1 MTITYHGDACIRLSG
16 KIGPREYTVLLDPY
30 DAKATGLKPIRP
42 SSVDLVVSTTGT
54 LPEFGEGPFRVTG
67 PGEYEVHGVAVAG
80 ISVGNRTVYRLDAE
94 EVTVAHLGNLVG
106 PLDEAAID
114 QLGDVDALIIP
125 IGGHAPLR
133 QGSEGQGVLTA
144 KQASELIEQI
154 EPKVVIPIQYKIP
167 GIKLPYDGLE
177 AFCKA
182 MGCSAKATE
191 EKLKLTDKE
200 LPEEGVVVRL
210 LAVS

>member
-1 MTITYHGDACIRLSG
+1 MTITYHGDACIRVQG

-42 SSVDLVVSTTGT
+42 SSVDLVATTTGS

-94 EVTVAHLGNLVG
+94 EVTVAHLGNLEK

-125 IGGHAPLR
+125 IGGH
-133 QGSEGQGVLTA
+133 GILTA

-167 GIKLPYDGLE
+167 GTKLPYDGLE
-177 AFCKA
+177 AFCKE
-182 MGCSAKATE
+182 MGCSAKAAE

-210 LAVS
+210 LSVS

>member
-1 MTITYHGDACIRLSG
+1 MVITYHGDACIRLSG

-30 DAKATGLKPIRP
+30 DAKATGLKPLRP
-42 SSVDLVVSTTGT
+42 SSVNLVATTTGS

-125 IGGHAPLR
+125 IGGH
-133 QGSEGQGVLTA
+133 GVLTA

-154 EPKVVIPIQYKIP
+154 EPKVVIPIQYKLP
-167 GIKLPYDGLE
+167 GAKLPYDGLE

-182 MGCSAKATE
+182 MGCSAKAAE

-210 LAVS
+210 LSVS